1 MTKKENVE
9 VKKKSSF
16 WEAFKKF
23 FKKVGF
29 VIAGFFVRTYQDLV
43 RVRWPSKK
51 TIISATCIV
60 LSFMFLF
67 GVYIIIDDF
76 IIAQIFKVIY

>member
-1 MTKKENVE
+1 MPKKENVE

-16 WEAFKKF
+16 WGAVKKF
-23 FKKVGF
+23 FSKVGF
-29 VIAGFFVRTYQDLV
+29 AIAGFFVRTYQDLA

-51 TIISATCIV
+51 VIISATCIV

-67 GVYIIIDDF
+67 GLYIIFDDF